1 MTAGRLMASR
11 DLPGTWDTPPE
22 SGGAALRP
30 RGDSSP
36 GGGSARRGS
45 PDPRC
50 PDLRR
55 EVAPLLPDLI
65 AMGCPPHLAG
75 DLAAVLWFFGP
86 PAVAGAAWILARP
99 TPVPPDRRWWN
110 K

>member
-1 MTAGRLMASR
+1 M
-11 DLPGTWDTPPE
+11 
-22 SGGAALRP
+22 
-30 RGDSSP
+30 
-36 GGGSARRGS
+36 
-45 PDPRC
+45 
-50 PDLRR
+50 
-55 EVAPLLPDLI
+55 LPDLI